1 MNSIK
6 SICLVILLI
15 VFHPRSQA
23 QLSDSIR
30 ANYFNA
36 SVPIVKFDQRV
47 FKELKD
53 VNELSAIEFHNRSFN
68 YFNENKLNEAS
79 LFFIAGMTRDPLYHF
94 MDATYDENSEENEA
108 FMLATVELTELI
120 LPYLN
125 SNLNNYA
132 AILNQYINWY
142 KVNIPKKVQSTEG
155 TQVYNEQLELL
166 INLATLL
173 EKNPDEYI
181 SAIEDINNNYDISDD
196 EAFTIVTENSISQN
210 QSGTIPQSFLVY
222 DYATPIV
229 KNQDFELFAVANSY
243 YNTYLEGENVII
255 KQHHYNPMIYHV
267 NPGNSD
273 RFSISV
279 YGENENGE
287 RAILGTYQ
295 FKTVDSLT
303 PVVYIDEMRSG
314 NKITSFDS
322 IACTYYDK
330 LFETGKLTIK
340 SWELICEKKIVV
352 GTGEQFNPLAK
363 SFIQKIEVNT
373 PLILN
378 VLFID
383 SEKNEKMATGVFVK

>member
-1 MNSIK
+1 
-6 SICLVILLI
+6 
-15 VFHPRSQA
+15 
-23 QLSDSIR
+23 
-30 ANYFNA
+30 
-36 SVPIVKFDQRV
+36 VPIVKFDQKV
-47 FKELKD
+47 FEELKE
-53 VNELSAIEFHNRSFN
+53 VNELSANAFLNRSLNF
-68 YFNENKLNEAS
+68 FNEDKLNEAS

-94 MDATYDENSEENEA
+94 MDPTYNENSGENEA
-108 FMLATVELTELI
+108 FMSATAELTELL

-132 AILNQYINWY
+132 AILNQYIIWY
-142 KVNIPKKVQSTEG
+142 KVNLPKKVQSIEG

-181 SAIEDINNNYDISDD
+181 MAIEDIDD
-196 EAFTIVTENSISQN
+196 SFNEDDYIIVNENSISSN
-210 QSGTIPQSFLVY
+210 QSGKIPQSFLVY
-222 DYATPIV
+222 DYGTPIV
-229 KNQDFELFAVANSY
+229 KNQDFELFAVAHGY

-279 YGENENGE
+279 YGENESGE

-295 FKTVDSLT
+295 FRAVDSLT
-303 PVVYIDEMRSG
+303 PVVYIDEIRSG

-322 IACTYYDK
+322 IACTYYEH
-330 LFETGKLTIK
+330 LFEAGKLTIK
-340 SWELICEKKIVV
+340 SWELICEKKIVI
-352 GTGEQFNPLAK
+352 GTGEQFSPLAK
-363 SFIQKIEVNT
+363 SFIQKLEANT
-373 PLILN
+373 PFILN

-383 SEKNEKMATGVFVK
+383 SEKNEKMATGVFIK